1 MENIIILLLLLSAGA
16 GTILYVKNY
25 IEIGNI
31 SKTFDVK
38 SDIIGFGKAQG
49 LYLILSGN
57 HYLVAGKEI
66 KNKYK
71 AIREFIEIC
80 NQNDIEPENFK
91 ILRRNNNNNFSNDDK
106 VDIAEAIQKA
116 DFIDED
122 RLKEVAERI
131 EREKH
136 NKQHNINT
144 NTNNYNNKQ
153 KNNFTL

>member
-38 SDIIGFGKAQG
+38 SDILGFGKAEG
-49 LYLILSGN
+49 LYLILLDN
-57 HYLVAGKEI
+57 HYIVAGRNI

-71 AIREFIEIC
+71 AIKEFIKLC
-80 NQNDIEPENFK
+80 NINDIEPENFK
-91 ILRRNNNNNFSNDDK
+91 ILKRNNNNNNLNDK
-106 VDIAEAIQKA
+106 IDIAEVIQKT

-136 NKQHNINT
+136 KQHNQNTNT